1 MTVRHRK
8 SAGLFIR
15 RFSYASASFRIFR
28 SAVMRTAMVCAAAR
42 CLTQLVDG
50 VRQFPH
56 IVAQLF
62 RFRFR
67 LIRTLVGLVTNTVDN
82 P

>member
-1 MTVRHRK
+1 MVLRHRK
-8 SAGLFIR
+8 SAGLFIW
-15 RFSYASASFRIFR
+15 RFSYVSVFSVFPRCRHENRYNLR
-28 SAVMRTAMVCAAAR
+28 SCAISS
-42 CLTQLVDG
+42 QLVDG

-67 LIRTLVGLVTNTVDN
+67 LIRTLVGLVTNTVDD